1 MKLKIFL
8 ALLLVFGFVS
18 VDYSDNGLLPY
29 PDAEFADETTYPVLK
44 GIDAATVEL
53 HYEGTPTRVKLIG
66 VKMPEVMHP
75 DNPVEVAR
83 EKAAAF
89 LHNLLL
95 GESVYLR
102 FEANAPEA
110 AEDLQAYLY
119 RAPDRLFVNLEVV
132 RQGYAQVST
141 LVPFAHLSQFSYYEG
156 RARVVK
162 KGLWQVKESI
172 RGDVTASQA
181 LPTAD
186 TAVYITRT
194 GSKYHRAGCGFLR
207 RSQISISLEDAK
219 RYYSPCLHCNP

>member
-8 ALLLVFGFVS
+8 ALLLVFGFVP

-29 PDAEFADETTYPVLK
+29 PDVEFADETTYPVLK

-95 GESVYLR
+95 GESVYLE
-102 FEANAPEA
+102 FETDTPDTAG
-110 AEDLQAYLY
+110 DLQAYLY
-119 RAPDRLFVNLEVV
+119 RAPDRLFVNLEGI
-132 RQGYAQVST
+132 RQGYAQVNT
-141 LVPFAHLSQFSYYEG
+141 LAPFKHLALFEHYEG
-156 RARVVK
+156 RARAAE
-162 KGLWQVKESI
+162 KGLWTPTRQGIPAADDTLVY
-172 RGDVTASQA
+172 VTPSGA
-181 LPTAD
+181 
-186 TAVYITRT
+186 
-194 GSKYHRAGCGFLR
+194 KYHRANCIFIKRTKKKVG
-207 RSQISISLEDAK
+207 IPLEVAK
-219 RYYSPCLHCNP
+219 QEHAPCATCNPPE